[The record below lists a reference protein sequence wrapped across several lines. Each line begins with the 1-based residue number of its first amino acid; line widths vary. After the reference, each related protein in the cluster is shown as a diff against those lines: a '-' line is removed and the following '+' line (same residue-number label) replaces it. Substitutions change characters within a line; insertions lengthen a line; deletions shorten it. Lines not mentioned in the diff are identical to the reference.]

1 MQLNGQKF
9 RWSKHH
15 EFLKDIDLP
24 GTIPTQ
30 PFELALSSYEP
41 ADQQKLESHGWRV
54 RPGLEV
60 SQDLDIYRD
69 YIGASRGEFTV
80 AKEQNIRLRSGW
92 FSDRAA
98 TYLAAGR
105 PVITQETGFSNHL
118 PTGAGLFGYLHRGGR
133 GRRRGNDQRG
143 LRTAPPRRE
152 SNRARLFQPRRR
164 AGQDAAR
171 PGLSS
176 GAGVP
181 PAQPPQRS
189 QLPDGTSDE
198 TLADK
203 VAGKDAVATASGLP
217 PSLVLTPTGRW
228 PTRLPDETIQT
239 ALRLPTPVAER
250 GPASP
255 GRTANFQN
263 STAPA
268 TPQFSGPRSNSASI
282 IIVTHNGLPYTRI
295 CLTSLLAHWREGDEI
310 LVVDNASTDG
320 TPDFLRDLA
329 RKNRFVSIIP
339 NEANRGFAAA
349 NNQGLV
355 QAAGRALV
363 LLNNDTILLPGWLDG
378 LLRWLDDPGVGM
390 VGPVTNR
397 SCNEAQIDAPYRTY
411 GELEHFAREHTRAHN
426 DEAGA
431 IPMLAL
437 FCMAMRRDVFE
448 RVGPLDEQFETG
460 MFEDDDYAR
469 RVRQAGLRIVC
480 AEDVFVHHFGQASLG
495 ELCLD
500 GAYDRVLES
509 NRARFEKKWN
519 VKWQPHGRRLTPEY
533 RRLRERV
540 RATVTAR
547 LPADATVI
555 VVSKGDEELLRFKSP
570 VPPSQLP
577 TLHQGLALPA
587 SGGRAL
593 RQSLSGKQRGS
604 DRAPGKPAGQG
615 RRFPV
620 NSEAGI
626 LVARA
631 LRRVQGASGTTL
643 PPRRA

>member
-1 MQLNGQKF
+1 M
-9 RWSKHH
+9 
-15 EFLKDIDLP
+15 
-24 GTIPTQ
+24 
-30 PFELALSSYEP
+30 
-41 ADQQKLESHGWRV
+41 

-118 PTGAGLFGYLHRGGR
+118 PTGAGLFGYSTVGDVVAAVETINADYERH
-133 GRRRGNDQRG
+133 
-143 LRTAPPRRE
+143 
-152 SNRARLFQPRRR
+152 RR
-164 AGQDAAR
+164 AASQIARDYFSHDVVLGKMLQD
-171 PGLSS
+171 L
-176 GAGVP
+176 GVP
-181 PAQPPQRS
+181 VGRASRLPKSPQPS
-189 QLPDGTSDE
+189 QLPAGTSDE
-198 TLADK
+198 TLADT

-217 PSLVLTPTGRW
+217 PSLVLAPTGRW
-228 PTRLPDETIQT
+228 PTRLPDETIQM

-250 GPASP
+250 GSVST
-255 GRTANFQN
+255 GTTANFKG

-268 TPQFSGPRSNSASI
+268 APQFSGPRSNSASI
-282 IIVTHNGLPYTRI
+282 IIVTHNGLPYTRM
-295 CLTSLLAHWREGDEI
+295 CLISLLAHWREGDELLI
-310 LVVDNASTDG
+310 VDNASTDG
-320 TPDFLRDLA
+320 TRDFLRELA

-349 NNQGLV
+349 NNQGLA

-363 LLNNDTILLPGWLDG
+363 LLNNDTILLPRWLDG

-411 GELEHFAREHTRAHN
+411 GELEHFAREHTRAHH

-448 RVGPLDEQFETG
+448 HVGPLDEQFETG

-495 ELCLD
+495 ELCLN

-533 RRLRERV
+533 RQLRERV

-555 VVSKGDEELLRFKSP
+555 VVSKGDGELLRFKTQSFP
-570 VPPSQLP
+570 LNSQPSIKGWHFPQAAD
-577 TLHQGLALPA
+577 GRYANCYPA
-587 SGGRAL
+587 NSAEAIAHLENLRAKGGDFL
-593 RQSLSGKQRGS
+593 LI
-604 DRAPGKPAGQG
+604 PKPAFWWLEHYGAFKEHLEQ
-615 RRFPV
+615 RYRL
-620 NSEAGI
+620 A
-626 LVARA
+626 AREEDTCVIFD
-631 LRRVQGASGTTL
+631 LGCRHD
-643 PPRRA
+643 